1 MYMKTPYSSNHA
13 MNNYNPTE
21 KTKGIDTVFLPTTLK
36 DNYDCFCFKYCDFK
50 HVMYKQLHYA

>member
-1 MYMKTPYSSNHA
+1 MYMKTPYFSNHA

-36 DNYDCFCFKYCDFK
+36 DNY
-50 HVMYKQLHYA
+50 